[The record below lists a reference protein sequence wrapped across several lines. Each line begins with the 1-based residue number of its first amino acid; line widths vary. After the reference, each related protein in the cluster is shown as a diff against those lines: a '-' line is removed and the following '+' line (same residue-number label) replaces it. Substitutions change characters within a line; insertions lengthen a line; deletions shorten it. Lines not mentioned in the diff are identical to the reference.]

1 MKMEVTE
8 INPLLEMA
16 SASTSTLFNENID
29 YNRLSRKKQLLI
41 QTDQLKEK

>member
-1 MKMEVTE
+1 MKKEVTE

-29 YNRLSRKKQLLI
+29 YNRLSRKKQWLI
-41 QTDQLKEK
+41 

>member
-29 YNRLSRKKQLLI
+29 RLSRKKQLLI
-41 QTDQLKEK
+41 